1 MPIKS
6 PNSSCVIFNRLRN
19 SFIFSADKTT
29 CYTPLQFASNS
40 SILFLPNTSILERG
54 HIVKQIQQKN
64 ISVYKERDGDMTLG
78 GRIRE
83 IRKSRKVTQK
93 EFSERICA
101 TQSYVS
107 RLEADKAQP
116 TDMLIKLIALEFQ
129 VSFHWLAYGEGELE
143 ISEAIFDYWDRTSTE
158 ELGEGAESGLV
169 VFSRKLKEYNNASLY
184 TGVSSIIGD
193 ISDVLDLYKNNIGFL
208 TLLMEELWSICLAF
222 TEMVKTLNTE
232 AEKTRAIMN
241 QTLIVKDKELLKSI
255 RNESLSFLDTTRDSV
270 KSIER
275 LYLQWLK
282 I

>member
-1 MPIKS
+1 
-6 PNSSCVIFNRLRN
+6 
-19 SFIFSADKTT
+19 
-29 CYTPLQFASNS
+29 
-40 SILFLPNTSILERG
+40 
-54 HIVKQIQQKN
+54 
-64 ISVYKERDGDMTLG
+64 VYKERDGDMTLG